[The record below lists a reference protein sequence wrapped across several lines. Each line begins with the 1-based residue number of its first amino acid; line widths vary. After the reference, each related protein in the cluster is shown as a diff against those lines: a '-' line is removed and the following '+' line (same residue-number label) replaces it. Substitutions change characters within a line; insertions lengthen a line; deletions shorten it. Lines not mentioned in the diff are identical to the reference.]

1 MASQYF
7 RFSARAVAAPR
18 RAPLMEQ
25 LLARADDF
33 RQVGDWRA
41 DAYRVIAPQAANMPA
56 VAAAALFADCGTA
69 DISAGATDDIS
80 ARATV
85 GASWA
90 CLATPVHYAAEMA
103 NVRMARDGILSVTC
117 AHAQLLAQDF
127 NRVWKDSGIRLMA
140 GGSARL
146 YCIFDRALAVA
157 TRDPEDVLERHIEEY
172 LPTGADA
179 ARLRLLMSEIEMWLF
194 DHPVNVS
201 RESSGPP
208 RISGLWLWGG
218 GAPLASP
225 PPVEGFFAGDDVFF
239 GALGAPTA
247 PGAPN
252 APDALSAPPNALSA
266 AESSFSG
273 VIVTPHSPGDDA
285 WSGVEKRWLAPAAA
299 RLRSGRL
306 SRLDISAGNRCFTLT
321 ARAMRRFWR
330 RRKPW
335 WESFA

>member
-1 MASQYF
+1 VASQYF

-18 RAPLMEQ
+18 RAALLEQ

-33 RQVGDWRA
+33 SQVGDWRA
-41 DAYRVIAPQAANMPA
+41 DAFRVMAPQAVNMPA
-56 VAAAALFADCGTA
+56 IAAAALFSDCA
-69 DISAGATDDIS
+69 NVDAP
-80 ARATV
+80 
-85 GASWA
+85 WA

-103 NVRMARDGILSVTC
+103 SVRMARDGILSVTC
-117 AHAQLLAQDF
+117 ANAQQLAQDF

-146 YCIFDRALAVA
+146 YCIFDRALEVV

-179 ARLRLLMSEIEMWLF
+179 ARLRLPMSEIEMWLF
-194 DHPVNVS
+194 DHPVNGS
-201 RESSGPP
+201 RESSGLP

-218 GAPLASP
+218 GAPLATP
-225 PPVEGFFAGDDVFF
+225 PRVGGFVAGDDVFF
-239 GALGAPTA
+239 GSLGALNST
-247 PGAPN
+247 N
-252 APDALSAPPNALSA
+252 A
-266 AESSFSG
+266 AESDSG
-273 VIVTPHSPGDDA
+273 VIVASQTPGEDA
-285 WSGVEKRWLAPAAA
+285 WDGVEKRWLAPAAA

-321 ARAMRRFWR
+321 ARGMRRFWR

>member
-1 MASQYF
+1 VASQYF

-18 RAPLMEQ
+18 RAALLEQ

-33 RQVGDWRA
+33 KPVSDWRA
-41 DAYRVIAPQAANMPA
+41 DAFRVMAPQAVDMPA
-56 VAAAALFADCGTA
+56 IAAAALFSDC
-69 DISAGATDDIS
+69 
-80 ARATV
+80 
-85 GASWA
+85 ASVDAPWA

-103 NVRMARDGILSVTC
+103 SVRMARDGILSVTC
-117 AHAQLLAQDF
+117 ANAQLLAQDF

-146 YCIFDRALAVA
+146 YCIFDRALEVV

-172 LPTGADA
+172 LPAGADA
-179 ARLRLLMSEIEMWLF
+179 ARLRLPMSEIEMWLF
-194 DHPVNVS
+194 DHPVNGS
-201 RESSGPP
+201 RESSGLP

-225 PPVEGFFAGDDVFF
+225 PRVEGFVAGDDVFF
-239 GALGAPTA
+239 GSLGA
-247 PGAPN
+247 
-252 APDALSAPPNALSA
+252 LSPANA
-266 AESSFSG
+266 AESDSG
-273 VIVTPHSPGDDA
+273 VIVAPQTPGDDA
-285 WSGVEKRWLAPAAA
+285 WDGVEKRWLAPAAA

-306 SRLDISAGNRCFTLT
+306 SQLDISAGNRCFTLT
-321 ARAMRRFWR
+321 TRAMRRFWR

>member
-1 MASQYF
+1 VASQYF

-18 RAPLMEQ
+18 RAALLEQ

-33 RQVGDWRA
+33 RQVADWRA
-41 DAYRVIAPQAANMPA
+41 DAFRVIAPQGANMPA
-56 VAAAALFADCGTA
+56 IAAAALFADC
-69 DISAGATDDIS
+69 ATVDVS

-85 GASWA
+85 DAPWT

-103 NVRMARDGILSVTC
+103 SVRMAPDGILSVTC

-127 NRVWKDSGIRLMA
+127 NRVWKDSGIRLTA

-146 YCIFDRALAVA
+146 YCIFDRTLEVA

-172 LPTGADA
+172 LPAGADA

-194 DHPVNVS
+194 DHSVNGS
-201 RESSGPP
+201 RESSGLP

-218 GAPLASP
+218 GAPLASLP
-225 PPVEGFFAGDDVFF
+225 RVEGFFAGDDVFF
-239 GALGAPTA
+239 GALGLGALGPT
-247 PGAPN
+247 N
-252 APDALSAPPNALSA
+252 T
-266 AESSFSG
+266 AESNSG
-273 VIVTPHSPGDDA
+273 VIAAPQTPGDDA
-285 WSGVEKRWLAPAAA
+285 WSGVEKSWLAPAAA
-299 RLRSGRL
+299 RLRTGRL